1 MKAAWR
7 SQMSRPDHME
17 DSPMAKC
24 DVCGND
30 YDKAFTVL
38 MEGSRHTFD
47 SFECAIHALAPT
59 CAHGGCKV
67 IGHGVHKDATF
78 FFCATS
84 ATHGVIPPLMHPP
97 SRASPPPPMHPTH
110 HPQLTA

>member
-1 MKAAWR
+1 
-7 SQMSRPDHME
+7 
-17 DSPMAKC
+17 MAKC

-59 CAHGGCKV
+59 CAHCGCKV
-67 IGHGVHKDATF
+67 IGHGVENDGTV
-78 FFCATS
+78 FCCAS
-84 ATHGVIPPLMHPP
+84 CAKHEGIAALVD
-97 SRASPPPPMHPTH
+97 RA
-110 HPQLTA
+110 